1 MGLHSSTNRRPNFN
15 CKVAERDLS
24 VPVSYSLYE
33 IGKCY
38 LPMLLR
44 MRLRKNTFW
53 IQSKKESEWA
63 VTGNFFARDSLQM
76 RIFCACIFLAISNH
90 FLCINKQQLLNT
102 ILKNGCDQKFPYFL
116 SDFLFLN
123 SEERA
128 FPYHRNVTI
137 GTLHPFF
144 LSFLFAL
151 NLTISCDCWCSC
163 FPWVFRFDCF
173 CQRLSE
179 IVLGYQRQE
188 EEDSLVLVHGSH

>member
-38 LPMLLR
+38 LPMLLG

-53 IQSKKESEWA
+53 IQSKKRERVSCYWH
-63 VTGNFFARDSLQM
+63 FFARDPLQM

-90 FLCINKQQLLNT
+90 FLCINKQQLLNA

-128 FPYHRNVTI
+128 VPYHRNVAPI
-137 GTLHPFF
+137 FSLLPFCLKFDYF
-144 LSFLFAL
+144 LWL
-151 NLTISCDCWCSC
+151 
-163 FPWVFRFDCF
+163 
-173 CQRLSE
+173 
-179 IVLGYQRQE
+179 
-188 EEDSLVLVHGSH
+188 LVLMLSLSVQVWLLLSKTFWNCPWLPEARRGG